1 MLTVSASSLTWSTS
15 GSDPDIHQPGLG
27 LAVVQHTEQLRLP
40 KNLHR
45 NYFLTRDFN
54 KRRDRC

>member
-40 KNLHR
+40 KNPQNLFS
-45 NYFLTRDFN
+45 NSGFQ
-54 KRRDRC
+54 